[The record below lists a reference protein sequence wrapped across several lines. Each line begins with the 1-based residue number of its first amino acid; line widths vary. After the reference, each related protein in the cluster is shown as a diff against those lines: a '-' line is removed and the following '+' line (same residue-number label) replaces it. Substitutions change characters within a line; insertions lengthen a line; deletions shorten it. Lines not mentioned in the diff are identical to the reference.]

1 MGFLTGTCT
10 FTKYRIEGEEP
21 ISFRDFVDERLK
33 KFAFREL
40 EGASDEKTTGW
51 VGLGNV
57 LDTAFLNAYYSVGDY
72 LAFSLRIDRRS
83 VPAALH
89 KKHVLEAEEKARTMT
104 GRRYLSKG
112 EKTEIK
118 DRVHAVLMSKVMAV
132 PSLFDVCWCV
142 SERWLLLASLTPKVR
157 EEFEKLFKRCFEL
170 EPVPFVPWTARYL
183 DQELEAKLG
192 RLAPA
197 SFV

>member
-21 ISFRDFVDERLK
+21 ISFREFVDERLK
-33 KFAFREL
+33 KFAFHEL
-40 EGASDEKTTGW
+40 EGVTDEKITGW

-57 LDTAFLNAYYSVGDY
+57 LDTEFQNAYYSVGDY

-89 KKHVLEAEEKARTMT
+89 KKHVLEAEEKARAMS
-104 GRRYLSKG
+104 GRRFLSKG
-112 EKTEIK
+112 ERTEIK
-118 DRVHAVLMSKVMAV
+118 ERVHAVLMSKVMAV
-132 PSLFDVCWCV
+132 PSLFDICWCV
-142 SERWLLLASLTPKVR
+142 SERWLLLASLTAKVR
-157 EEFEKLFKRCFEL
+157 EEFEKLFKRSFEL
-170 EPVPFVPWTARYL
+170 EPVPFLPWTPRHL
-183 DQELEAKLG
+183 DPEVEAKLG